1 MATFLCFC
9 QHLHVVQTAIQLK
22 KMYLRTKMCLASSSL
37 GGHAVKINK
46 SIAQRMAVICVTVS
60 TRTDSLYL

>member
-1 MATFLCFC
+1 
-9 QHLHVVQTAIQLK
+9 
-22 KMYLRTKMCLASSSL
+22 MCLASSSL

-46 SIAQRMAVICVTVS
+46 SIAQRMAVICVTVR